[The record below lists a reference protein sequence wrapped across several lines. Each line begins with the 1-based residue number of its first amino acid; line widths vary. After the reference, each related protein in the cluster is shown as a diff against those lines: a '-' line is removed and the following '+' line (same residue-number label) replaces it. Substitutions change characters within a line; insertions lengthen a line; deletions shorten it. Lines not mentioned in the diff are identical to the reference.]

1 MKAPIMPLAVLIS
14 AALAGCTGTSDPS
27 SSSEVAV
34 SSSAPIVSSAPVV
47 SSSQAVSVSSAA
59 SSVVPPASSSVAAS
73 SAPAGSSITIE
84 ESTTG
89 YCGAVGMIDTKHTG
103 YQGTGFV
110 DTENQT
116 GATIEW
122 QINAAESNVYQVTVR
137 YANGGTA
144 ARSGSL
150 AANGNTGTA
159 VTVNMNTTGAW
170 ATWVEETV
178 DIALNA
184 GTNRLVLT
192 ATGGEGLANVDSI
205 KVTGPGATPEMC
217 APQASSSAANS
228 SSGGSNSSAGGGGG
242 EIPDPVTD
250 TPKVSPTQWI
260 GYGPEVTGGKGGQTV
275 TVSTGKALHE
285 ALCGRAS
292 DTTPLIIKVNGT
304 INHGNTASASGSC
317 NGTKADTIV
326 LKEVENITI
335 EGVGTNAVFDQ
346 IGIQISR
353 ASNIIIRNVHIK
365 NVKKSNSPTSN
376 GGDAIAI
383 QGGPQT
389 HIWIDHNKLEASGG
403 ESQGYD
409 SLLDMKNDTT
419 YVTVSYNHWLN
430 SSRGG
435 LIGAND
441 SPDGNDYIVFHHNF
455 YENISQR
462 TPLLRRATIH
472 SFNNYWENN
481 NGSDQIHYINS
492 RAEGKALVQN
502 NFFRNVENPLI
513 ASTDSDVPGCWAAS
527 GNLWDGGTYTRTV
540 DNGKAHKV
548 PVNWQNGDL
557 NGDNCNVPGANSVTL
572 DDAKNIPLIV
582 KKHAGIGKL

>member
-1 MKAPIMPLAVLIS
+1 MKAPIMPIAVLIS
-14 AALAGCTGTSDPS
+14 AALAGCTGTSDTS
-27 SSSEVAV
+27 SSSEAAV
-34 SSSAPIVSSAPVV
+34 SSSAPVV

-89 YCGAVGMIDTKHTG
+89 YCGAVGIIDTKHTG
-103 YQGTGFV
+103 FQGTGFV

-137 YANGGTA
+137 YANGGTG

-150 AANGNTGTA
+150 AANGNAGTA
-159 VTVNMNTTGAW
+159 VTVNMDTTGAW
-170 ATWVEETV
+170 PTWVEETV

-205 KVTGPGATPEMC
+205 KITGPGATPEMC
-217 APQASSSAANS
+217 APQASSSAGAS
-228 SSGGSNSSAGGGGG
+228 SSTGGGASSSVEQGDK
-242 EIPDPVTD
+242 EDPIV
-250 TPKVSPTQWI
+250 PSTQWV

-285 ALCGRAS
+285 ALCARAS

-304 INHGNTASASGSC
+304 INHGNTDSASGSC

-335 EGVGTNAVFDQ
+335 EGVGTSAVFDQ

-472 SFNNYWENN
+472 TFNNYWENN
-481 NGSDQIHYINS
+481 NGSDQIHYINA

-502 NFFRNVENPLI
+502 NFFKNVENPLI

-540 DNGKAHKV
+540 SNGKAHKE
-548 PVNWQNGDL
+548 PVNWQSGDL

-582 KKHAGIGKL
+582 KKHAGVGKL